1 MTVRERCFFSLASD
15 DERIARFKREAQ
27 VRHSVVLTGGYNL
40 SHTLG
45 R

>member
-1 MTVRERCFFSLASD
+1 MASD
-15 DERIARFKREAQ
+15 DERLARFKRAAQ

-40 SHTLG
+40 SYTRG